1 MAKQGDNELSA
12 LYGARYSTPTF
23 HSQATAFGLSAGC
36 LDSGDGSISNRVS
49 PEGEARLALFPAD
62 ILVFQKLG
70 LAGEIQRRTDGFE
83 RIWGLRQ

>member
-12 LYGARYSTPTF
+12 LYGARYLTPTF

-49 PEGEARLALFPAD
+49 PEGEARLAGLYKLTARCW
-62 ILVFQKLG
+62 ISLVNRMTYREFLV
-70 LAGEIQRRTDGFE
+70 
-83 RIWGLRQ
+83 